1 MELLIDHVTKQFKDK
16 KAVDNITL
24 KLTPGV
30 WGLLGANGAGKTTL
44 MRMIA
49 GIMPPSS
56 GDVLYDGVSIRAL
69 GERYRDIF
77 GYLPQE
83 FGFYQELTVKDYLEY
98 VAALKGLPE
107 RKSRRRIGELLEQ
120 VSLLDAYHRKISK
133 LSGGMKRRVGIAQAL
148 LNDPKVLILDEPTG
162 GLDPGERVRF
172 RNLLSEFAHN
182 RIVLISTHIVPDV
195 EYIAACHA
203 VIKDGKLLAIGTT
216 EQLVRL
222 VEGRVWSCTVPPEKA
237 GEYESRLQ
245 IVSLRNE
252 NDGRTSIRYL
262 AERPCTDDSVPAVPR
277 LEDLYLWLFPQNTG
291 ASNGRF

>member
-107 RKSRRRIGELLEQ
+107 RKSRRRISELLEQ

>member
-1 MELLIDHVTKQFKDK
+1 MF
-16 KAVDNITL
+16 
-24 KLTPGV
+24 
-30 WGLLGANGAGKTTL
+30 
-44 MRMIA
+44 
-49 GIMPPSS
+49 
-56 GDVLYDGVSIRAL
+56 
-69 GERYRDIF
+69 
-77 GYLPQE
+77 
-83 FGFYQELTVKDYLEY
+83 
-98 VAALKGLPE
+98 
-107 RKSRRRIGELLEQ
+107 
-120 VSLLDAYHRKISK
+120 
-133 LSGGMKRRVGIAQAL
+133 
-148 LNDPKVLILDEPTG
+148 LNS
-162 GLDPGERVRF
+162 
-172 RNLLSEFAHN
+172 NLLSEFAHN

>member
-1 MELLIDHVTKQFKDK
+1 MELLIDHVSKRFKDK
-16 KAVDNITL
+16 KAVNDISL
-24 KLTPGV
+24 ELTPGV

-107 RKSRRRIGELLEQ
+107 RKSRRRISELLEQ